1 MFHNFL
7 KLRINDYL
15 YNSQTNIIDTL
26 LLKSQLET
34 SPQLLYKFW
43 QEYIEKYSCIL
54 EQKLIDDSKNYS
66 FEKDV
71 QPIIA
76 GCLTTN
82 NK

>member
-1 MFHNFL
+1 MALLNNL
-7 KLRINDYL
+7 KEF
-15 YNSQTNIIDTL
+15 TL
-26 LLKSQLET
+26 GEKVN
-34 SPQLLYKFW
+34 
-43 QEYIEKYSCIL
+43 KYSCIL
-54 EQKLIDDSKNYS
+54 EEKLINDSKNYS